1 MSAGPELRSYSSNLT
16 QANSNVRD
24 IRGLIE
30 DVDEK
35 IDRVEMAI
43 DAVDAV
49 ENKADEFSDTI
60 AKLKLNLK
68 LMDKAGPL
76 KFLAKV
82 AGKVLDSVQNVT
94 NKVRDKAKQLA
105 KKIDDSKLEEKLDA
119 AQEKLDSYDLK
130 LAGTQNLLIKNITAV
145 DQLITALDKA
155 DEFDPDGD
163 PAAPAAA
170 GADALVAPPND
181 AITAINTLFA
191 EVKEKTQILD
201 NAVPSATFLPVL
213 SVRIAF
219 DGISSSLSFLRGPL
233 NAVSKVLKPIEGI
246 LDAVGFIFKIT
257 VEPIIDYILD
267 TLGINRIINSV
278 SDKINKLLP
287 NPGIFDNILEDFDTA
302 FLEID
307 PLGQLEDYLG
317 VSSWLDELNQKV
329 VDPVGD
335 TQTGPIGIGTPLN
348 DPLTGTGSHNLLY
361 GGDGDDTLT
370 GEAGTDIMVGA
381 AGNDFLDGGSGTD
394 IAVFS
399 GSFLEYN
406 YSQSEDGES
415 ITFNHLYPTN
425 PNRIDGTD
433 ETQNIEL
440 YVFADIA
447 LTPDVLLNSV
457 FRAVTGQN
465 VLDGTENRD
474 ILFGRSTAITIN
486 AFGGNDMLAGSPA
499 SGDFLNGGSGDDL
512 LVFTGGEDT
521 FSGGSGSDTWRFPIN
536 NESGNPTIDADI
548 ERGTIFAGSD
558 NTSTLSSIENIVVE
572 DHRQSFQFGDATDN
586 RLVAAADR
594 DVLDGRAGNDF
605 LDGGGGQDILIGGPG
620 SDALFGAEGNDT
632 LVAGDVA
639 TPGSVNFYDGGE
651 GDFDALTYA
660 SDIRDVLQREYINDG
675 IRLKARSQEAS
686 GPVRI
691 FAETG
696 QIERLSTDGNT
707 VIVTD
712 TAVNIEQ
719 FAGSDFDDTLYGGS
733 GNHTEIDG
741 GLGNDTLYGERAG
754 RYVGGGAGDDTI
766 YAGTGGARYDG
777 GGGFDTLYLTEVPDV
792 RWLVRID
799 GSIGSSLRVFNALE
813 GSELATPD
821 GSLQNESGPS
831 VIASGNVENFDVY
844 HGGGLDD
851 YFDIRER
858 GLITVYA
865 GDGNDFVLG
874 NNGGDNNPSFELH
887 GESGDDEIVIKEAGL
902 ASGGEGDD
910 TIEIDAGLSQTV
922 QAMGDNGDDIFIL
935 RSGDVNIDG
944 GEGRDTLSA
953 NQRSIFAGLEVDL
966 LAGTIGTFDDREWFT
981 GNVRNVEELIGAN
994 DYPDLLQGSNTGERF
1009 IGGGGN
1015 DTIHGRGGQD
1025 ALYGG
1030 PGNDNLFGN
1039 DDDDLLHG
1047 GAGNDLLDGGSGID
1061 TASWAFAAPGAQQGE
1076 VESSSFGHLDAD
1088 LDSGSA
1094 IFRLFSG
1101 GQENNTLAAIENI
1114 IGGDGND
1121 TLRGDS
1127 FDNMLAGGS
1136 GDDLLEGRGG
1146 NDVLVLDGDDT
1157 ANGGTGDDRFVIGL
1171 GDMSIDGGDGNDTLD
1186 FGTLKGTIHIDTSAG
1201 TYEAEL
1207 EFDKPVWK
1215 DGSGTAPRNANGIAF
1230 TPQDVLEADATFSNS
1245 TDDLAL
1251 NAALNASETDTDTE
1265 TETDA
1270 DLAIDFVTETQT
1282 VSGTFSNIE
1291 QFIAGAATLVGSA
1304 GDDRFDGDDGVNVFE
1319 GKQGNDIIDGQGGSD
1334 TTIFSYPIANY
1345 TISRN
1350 AQGIEIVDTVNDD
1363 GRDTL
1368 TSIERLLF
1376 SDIGIAYD
1384 LDSGAGQVAKLIGA
1398 VLGAGHVNNS
1408 RIVGIGLDLLD
1419 DGMSSEE
1426 LAELAIQ
1433 AAGLETP
1440 QEIVTQLWTNV
1451 VGSPPTTQ
1459 QAQPYIDAL
1468 NNDMTTGELGV
1479 LAAETDLN
1487 AVNIGLV
1494 GLSNTGIEYTI

>member
-1 MSAGPELRSYSSNLT
+1 MSAGPELRSYGSNLT

-49 ENKADEFSDTI
+49 ERKADEFSDTI
-60 AKLKLNLK
+60 SKLKLNLK

-82 AGKVLDSVQNVT
+82 ANKVLDSVQNVT

-119 AQEKLDSYDLK
+119 AQEKLQNYDLK
-130 LAGTQNLLIKNITAV
+130 LAGTQSVLLKNITAV
-145 DQLITALDKA
+145 DQLINALDKI
-155 DEFDPDGD
+155 DEFDPNGD

-170 GADALVAPPND
+170 GADTLVTPPND
-181 AITAINTLFA
+181 VIGAINTLFA

-233 NAVSKVLKPIEGI
+233 NAVSKVLKPVEGI
-246 LDAVGFIFKIT
+246 LDAVGFVFNVT
-257 VEPIIDYILD
+257 VGPIIDYIME
-267 TLGINRIINSV
+267 TLGINRVINSV

-348 DPLTGTGSHNLLY
+348 DPLTGTGNHNLLY
-361 GGDGDDTLT
+361 GGDGDDTLI
-370 GEAGTDIMVGA
+370 GEAGTDILVGA
-381 AGNDFLDGGSGTD
+381 AGNDFLDGGTGTD
-394 IAVFS
+394 IAVFR

-406 YSQSEDGES
+406 YSQSEDGGS
-415 ITFNHLYPTN
+415 ITFNHLYPVN
-425 PNRIDGTD
+425 PNLIDGTD

-447 LTPDVLLNSV
+447 LTPDILLNSV
-457 FRAVTGQN
+457 FRALTGQN

-474 ILFGRSTAITIN
+474 IMFGGQTAITIN
-486 AFGGNDMLAGSPA
+486 AFGGNDMLAGSTA
-499 SGDFLNGGSGDDL
+499 SGDFLNGGTGDDL
-512 LVFTGGEDT
+512 LVFSGGEDL
-521 FSGGSGSDTWRFPIN
+521 FSGGPGSDTWRFPVN
-536 NESGNPTIDADI
+536 NESGNPPIDADL
-548 ERGTIFAGSD
+548 ERGTIFAGFG
-558 NTSTLSSIENIVVE
+558 NTSTLQSVENVVVE
-572 DHRQSFQFGDATDN
+572 DFRNAFIFGDSFDN
-586 RLVAAADR
+586 RLVANADR
-594 DVLDGRAGNDF
+594 DLLDGRAGNDY
-605 LDGGGGQDILIGGPG
+605 LDGGGSEDILIGGPG

-632 LVAGDVA
+632 LVAGDQA
-639 TPGSVNFYDGGE
+639 IPGVSNFYDGGE
-651 GDFDALTYA
+651 GNFDLLTYA
-660 SDIRDVLQREYINDG
+660 SNIHSLVQREYITSDG
-675 IRLKARSQEAS
+675 IRSKASNQLEAS

-696 QIERLSTDGNT
+696 QIERLSTDGSS
-707 VIVTD
+707 VVATD

-733 GNHTEIDG
+733 GSYTEIDG
-741 GLGNDTLYGERAG
+741 GLGNDTLYGEQAG
-754 RYVGGGAGDDTI
+754 RFVGGGEGDDTI
-766 YAGTGGARYDG
+766 YVGTGGARYDG

-799 GSIGSSLRVFNALE
+799 GSIGSSLRAFNALE
-813 GSELATPD
+813 GNELATPD

-844 HGGGLDD
+844 YGGELDD

-858 GLITVYA
+858 GLITIYA

-874 NNGGDNNPSFELH
+874 NSGGDNNPSFELY
-887 GESGDDEIVIKEAGL
+887 GESGDDQIMIKNSGL

-910 TIEIDAGLSQTV
+910 TIEIDAGLSQTIQV
-922 QAMGDNGDDIFIL
+922 MGDDGDDIIIL
-935 RSGDVNIDG
+935 RSGEVHIDG
-944 GEGRDTLSA
+944 GTGRDTLSA
-953 NQRSIFAGLEVDL
+953 NQRSIFAGLDVDL
-966 LAGTIGTFDDREWFT
+966 LAGTINTFDDRERFSGT
-981 GNVRNVEELIGAN
+981 VSNVEELIGAN
-994 DYPDLLQGSNTGERF
+994 DYPNLLQGSNIGERF
-1009 IGGGGN
+1009 IGGGSN
-1015 DTIHGRGGQD
+1015 DTIRGRSGQD
-1025 ALYGG
+1025 SLYGG
-1030 PGNDNLFGN
+1030 AGNDNLFGDN
-1039 DDDDLLHG
+1039 DDDLLHG
-1047 GAGNDLLDGGSGID
+1047 GAGNDVIDGGSGID
-1061 TASWAFAAPGAQQGE
+1061 TASWAFAAPGTQQGE
-1076 VESSSFGHLDAD
+1076 IENSSFGHLEAD
-1088 LDSGSA
+1088 LASGSA

-1101 GQENNTLAAIENI
+1101 GQENDTLTSIENI

-1127 FDNMLAGGS
+1127 ADNMLAGGS

-1157 ANGGTGDDRFVIGL
+1157 ANGGAGDDRFVIGL
-1171 GDMSIDGGDGNDTLD
+1171 GNMSIDGSDGNDTLD
-1186 FGTLKGTIHIDTSAG
+1186 FGTLKGTIRIDMSAG

-1215 DGSGTAPRNANGIAF
+1215 SDSSTAPRTANGIEF

-1251 NAALNASETDTDTE
+1251 NAALNSVDTE
-1265 TETDA
+1265 TSTDT
-1270 DLAIDFVTETQT
+1270 DLAIDFVIETQS

-1291 QFIAGAATLVGSA
+1291 QFVAGAATLIGSSS
-1304 GDDRFDGDDGVNVFE
+1304 DDRFDGDDGVNIFE
-1319 GKQGNDIIDGQGGSD
+1319 GKQGNDTIDGQGGAD
-1334 TTIFSYPIANY
+1334 TTIFSYPMANY
-1345 TISRN
+1345 IVSRN
-1350 AQGIEIVDTVNDD
+1350 AGGIEVIDTINDD
-1363 GRDTL
+1363 GQDTL
-1368 TSIERLLF
+1368 INIERLQF
-1376 SDIGIAYD
+1376 SDVGIAYD
-1384 LDSGAGQVAKLIGA
+1384 LDGNAGQVAKLIGA
-1398 VLGAGHVNNS
+1398 VFGAEHVHNP
-1408 RIVGIGLDLLD
+1408 RIVGIGLNLLD
-1419 DGMSSEE
+1419 DGMTYEE

-1440 QEIVTQLWTNV
+1440 QEIVTRLWTKV
-1451 VGSPPTTQ
+1451 VGSPPTEQ
-1459 QAQPYIDAL
+1459 QAQPYINAL
-1468 NNDMTTGELGV
+1468 NNGMTTGELGV
-1479 LAAETDLN
+1479 LAADTDLN
-1487 AVNIGLV
+1487 TVNIDLV